1 MTADKLEDDAKHQK
15 VRTPQN
21 VWEKLDEHYPGFP
34 RNHSR
39 IEDTKVSSGWKAP
52 KISTRKLII
61 QKASDKELRLIQ
73 KLLTLFL
80 RGEIAVT
87 QHFVNRLRRTK
98 KLKFIE
104 ENFDKIRPD
113 PNLRTSLLKLAPLL
127 HLFVSVVL
135 KKNGSK

>member
-1 MTADKLEDDAKHQK
+1 MSKGLHILSFRNKLGQHRKFL
-15 VRTPQN
+15 
-21 VWEKLDEHYPGFP
+21 KLLQ
-34 RNHSR
+34 S
-39 IEDTKVSSGWKAP
+39 P

-104 ENFDKIRPD
+104 ENFDKIRHD